1 MLGYFF
7 DRHQEVQTMNRN
19 MVRKFILILIILIG
33 AYFRL
38 SHIELTKFSSD
49 QGRQLQITKDGFE
62 SGNIILAV
70 CPSHLEIRH
79 GAILQ
84 YLLSYPMILSDT
96 PQVSIFFLALVS
108 LIVIYMVYRIGSDF
122 FSWRIGIIAAALF
135 ATSHVPITM
144 ARYLN
149 NEPPLSPLF
158 GAFFI
163 YALLKIVNHKSAF
176 YSFVLPILTVIL
188 VLAHSSNLTAII
200 FLTIVLFLYRNSIK
214 IKYALGGFFTG
225 LIFLIPY
232 FVYLRTNGFL
242 KLNLLRE
249 FIWAHSNI
257 SIAYNSIIDF
267 RGPIVFLQIFG
278 YNYPI
283 HKAMLLDWL
292 VAFLFLFGILIFTY
306 RVSLRYILAGE
317 KPYLRIVKFPNETII
332 LISIFTSLTVFLFF
346 KGSNPAYYIGQV
358 PLMFVIVAVAVSFI
372 IARLKNRLVGCIFIS
387 GIMLF
392 QAMANI
398 DNWKALNTYGDS
410 ELLKDEQAAVDFI
423 IRDTHNQPFVIS
435 LSQNH
440 IGKVGLHW
448 LYLFGTKGIKPS
460 RVKSI
465 PYGAILYS
473 VSHKKYP
480 SSALPMA
487 RFGEIGI
494 SKQKLTEDIK
504 ATFLKNLKYSFR
516 KESGWELPK
525 FDDSLWGNVSSPAKI
540 STKAEIIYIRA
551 VLTIPE
557 GIKDESV
564 RGKINGYLL
573 DAYIDG
579 KKIKLPDSRFILN
592 RGIAEGSLIKN
603 LTHVEYETR
612 VVDSLEPG
620 SYSVGL
626 RILIPGQYF
635 YLDTQTESSHF
646 VVFNL

>member
-1 MLGYFF
+1 MK
-7 DRHQEVQTMNRN
+7 REI
-19 MVRKFILILIILIG
+19 VRKLILILIILIG

-49 QGRQLQITKDGFE
+49 QGGQLQITKDGLK
-62 SGNIILAV
+62 SGNIILAG
-70 CPSHLEIRH
+70 CPSHLGIRH

-84 YLLSYPMILSDT
+84 YLLTYPMILSDT
-96 PQVSIFFLALVS
+96 PEVSIFFLALLS
-108 LIVIYMVYRIGSDF
+108 LVAIYMVYRIGNDF

-135 ATSHVPITM
+135 ATSHVSITM

-158 GAFFI
+158 GALFI

-188 VLAHSSNLTAII
+188 ALAHSSNLTVII
-200 FLTIVLFLYRNSIK
+200 SLVIVFFLYRNSIR
-214 IKYALGGFFTG
+214 IKYALGGFFVG

-232 FVYLRTNGFL
+232 FIYLQTNGFL

-249 FIWAHSNI
+249 FLWAHSNF

-283 HKAMLLDWL
+283 HKAMFLDWL
-292 VAFLFLFGILIFTY
+292 MAFLFLFGMLIFAY
-306 RVSLRYILAGE
+306 RVSLRYILTRE
-317 KPYLRIVKFPNETII
+317 KPYLRITKFPNETIV
-332 LISIFTSLTVFLFF
+332 LISICTPLTILLFL

-358 PLMFVIVAVAVSFI
+358 PLMFVIVAVALSFI
-372 IARLKNRLVGCIFIS
+372 IARLKNRLVGYIFIFS
-387 GIMLF
+387 IILF

-398 DNWKALNTYGDS
+398 DNWQELNTHGDS
-410 ELLKDEQAAVDFI
+410 VLLKDEKAAVDFI
-423 IRDTHNQPFVIS
+423 IRDTRSQPFVIS

-448 LYLFGTKGIKPS
+448 LYLFGTKEIKPS

-465 PYGAILYS
+465 PYGAILYLIS
-473 VSHKKYP
+473 NKRYP
-480 SSALPMA
+480 SSALPIA
-487 RFGEIGI
+487 RFGDIGI
-494 SKQKLTEDIK
+494 SKQKLTADIK
-504 ATFLKNLKYSFR
+504 SAFLKDLKYSFH
-516 KESGWELPK
+516 KENGWELPE
-525 FDDSLWGNVSSPAKI
+525 FDDSLWERISSGAKI
-540 STKAEIIYIRA
+540 PAKAEIIYIRA

-557 GIKDESV
+557 GIKYESV
-564 RGKINGYLL
+564 NGRMNSYLL

-579 KKIKLPDSRFILN
+579 KKINLSDSRFILDH
-592 RGIAEGSLIKN
+592 GIIEGSLIKN
-603 LTHVEYETR
+603 LTHVEYENR
-612 VVDSLEPG
+612 AVDSLELG

-635 YLDTQTESSHF
+635 YLDTQIESPGF
-646 VVFNL
+646 TVFNL